1 MAGSIYIQ
9 AVSITPNPVNA
20 GGKIKIEVEIYT
32 LLPTLTLYPASNLYP
47 GADLFTLCPATNIYP
62 GADIVPT
69 EGGIIE

>member
-32 LLPTLTLYPASNLYP
+32 LLPALSLYPDEDLYP
-47 GADLFTLCPATNIYP
+47 GADLFTLCPDTGIYP
-62 GADIVPT
+62 ATDLYPT
-69 EGGIIE
+69 EGGMKE

>member
-32 LLPTLTLYPASNLYP
+32 LLPTLTLYPAEDLYP
-47 GADLFTLCPATNIYP
+47 GADLFTLCPDTGIY
-62 GADIVPT
+62 PT
-69 EGGIIE
+69 EGGMKE